1 LYFDIKIF
9 IFNILKLFFFILL
22 ERTEERSF
30 VLGSLETAMAELG
43 AGVDEFQADLLDIPL
58 LRERSERLS

>member
-1 LYFDIKIF
+1 MYFDIKIF
-9 IFNILKLFFFILL
+9 IFNKSKLFFFVLL
-22 ERTEERSF
+22 ERTKERSF